1 MRRRVGRNSSVPRIH
16 RTTAETQIAPSRILT
31 PVNHR
36 IVESVYRRLLAEAY
50 DYSGLAA
57 YVESKAKSASI
68 TLYDASAVEDLKA
81 AAVLLKA
88 EDAERAGEFL
98 HSSGVVKGY
107 IKIAAPMK
115 PCNDAWQV
123 KFSAGP
129 GYGKFL
135 YGAAFEVSP
144 SGFIMPDRGQVSTS
158 AAAGWSSAAQKSREV
173 LPLDNYKKPKTKPK
187 SDDCKVY
194 GDEVLD
200 AAYSAEG
207 WEFGF
212 MRSARREHTS
222 TVEFMEDMG
231 VMPKR
236 FELAL
241 VLAGV
246 LVFRANYDPGAVAAV
261 GEG

>member
-1 MRRRVGRNSSVPRIH
+1 MNRN
-16 RTTAETQIAPSRILT
+16 LL
-31 PVNHR
+31 
-36 IVESVYRRLLAEAY
+36 ESVYRRLLAEAY

-57 YVESKAKSASI
+57 YVNAKSQWAEI

-81 AAVLLKA
+81 AGALIVAKDVA
-88 EDAERAGEFL
+88 GAGELL
-98 HSSGVVKGY
+98 HSRGVVKGY

-135 YGAAFEVSP
+135 YGAAFEASP

-158 AAAGWSSAAQKSREV
+158 AAAGWASAAGKAREV
-173 LPLDNYKKPKTKPK
+173 LPLDNYKKPKTPPK
-187 SDDCKVY
+187 NDDCKVY
-194 GDEVLD
+194 GDKVLD

-212 MRSARREHTS
+212 MRSARREHAS

-231 VMPKR
+231 VMPKK
-236 FELAL
+236 FEAAL
-241 VLAGV
+241 IAAGV
-246 LVFRANYDPGAVAAV
+246 LVFRANYDPRAIAAISD
-261 GEG
+261 